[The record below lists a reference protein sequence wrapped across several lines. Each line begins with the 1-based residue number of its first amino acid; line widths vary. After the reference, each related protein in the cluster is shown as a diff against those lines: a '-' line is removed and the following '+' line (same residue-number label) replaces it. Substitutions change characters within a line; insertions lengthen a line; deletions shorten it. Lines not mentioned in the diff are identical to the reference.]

1 MKPARATRIA
11 PLSSLASAS
20 TPQARV
26 TRRRLLGGA
35 AAAAGIWA
43 GFSPRAQAAGFP
55 GKPVKLVVPF
65 ATGGATDVLGRL
77 TAKALEAELGQA
89 VIVENK
95 AGAAGAIGATAVARS
110 PADGYTIL
118 MGGVGSNLVLEHTMP
133 NLGYKPERDF
143 AAVAYLC
150 DVDYVM
156 VVPVS
161 SPYQTLA
168 DLLKDAKARPGQVR
182 YMSTGPLGPLHVAT
196 QYLSKIAGVDMI
208 HAPYQGEAPAIPDLM
223 AGRLDVAIMTVPL
236 TRQMVEAGKLRVIAN
251 MSAQRAPAFPNVAS
265 VAEQGF
271 PGFAMPIWN
280 GLFVPKGTPQA
291 TVDILSAATLKQLRD
306 KELHDAMTRQGVR
319 VTALGAAD
327 YERFLARERVRW
339 KKMIQESGVLKA

>member
-1 MKPARATRIA
+1 MTYIRAARAAHFSTRQPA
-11 PLSSLASAS
+11 
-20 TPQARV
+20 ARL
-26 TRRRLLGGA
+26 TRRQLLGSA
-35 AAAAGIWA
+35 AAAAGAWA
-43 GFSPRAQAAGFP
+43 GCSPLAQAADFP
-55 GKPVKLVVPF
+55 SRPVKLVVPF

-77 TAKALEAELGQA
+77 MAKALEAELKQP
-89 VIVENK
+89 VIVDNK
-95 AGAAGAIGATAVARS
+95 PGAAGAIGATAVARS

-118 MGGVGSNLVLEHTMP
+118 MGGVGSNIVLEHTMP
-133 NLGYKPERDF
+133 NLAYKPERDF

-156 VVPVS
+156 VVPLS
-161 SPYQTLA
+161 SPYHTLS

-208 HAPYQGEAPAIPDLM
+208 HAPYQGEAPALPDLM

-236 TRQMVEAGKLRVIAN
+236 TKQMVEAGKLRVIAN
-251 MSAQRAPAFPNVAS
+251 MSAQRAPAFPNVAT

-291 TVDILSAATLKQLRD
+291 VVDTLSAATLKQLKGR
-306 KELHDAMTRQGVR
+306 ELHDAMARQGVR
-319 VTALGAAD
+319 VTAQGAAD
-327 YERFLARERVRW
+327 YERFLAQERVRW
-339 KKMIQESGVLKA
+339 KKMIQESDVLKS